1 MSQSIDI
8 KLHTGRLLSIHELT
22 GQEQT
27 AIDEMIGLDKGLSA
41 MAYRAVAC
49 IDGFDGTALT
59 PPTSIID
66 LKYRVSLFTK
76 ASELEHLS
84 IIVRKRFGL
93 PDSIDELGNV

>member
-27 AIDEMIGLDKGLSA
+27 DKGLSA